1 MLLVVHVYTVI
12 LATVQERNEL
22 NEYRIP
28 SAIVQ
33 QCSGAVEMDCER
45 SVGTVFQLPSPDA
58 IYSPGAIYSPDAIYS
73 RDEGKERRWLPSLV
87 VCIHAR
93 STCC

>member
-58 IYSPGAIYSPDAIYS
+58 IYS

>member
-58 IYSPGAIYSPDAIYS
+58 IYSP
-73 RDEGKERRWLPSLV
+73 DEGKERRWLPSLV